1 MDSYRGSSL
10 FHELRYT
17 LLPIAASI
25 RGWIN
30 IPFANEYLESEIGKN
45 SRELEIRNIFF
56 IVVGSWDGWIEAKRE
71 EDGKINI
78 FHECDLSLRIP
89 YVCFDH
95 GIEVSVYFIE
105 RGRLTRATILS

>member
-71 EDGKINI
+71 EGLK
-78 FHECDLSLRIP
+78 RM
-89 YVCFDH
+89 VK
-95 GIEVSVYFIE
+95 
-105 RGRLTRATILS
+105 

>member
-1 MDSYRGSSL
+1 MDGLISL
-10 FHELRYT
+10 SRTRL
-17 LLPIAASI
+17 
-25 RGWIN
+25 G
-30 IPFANEYLESEIGKN
+30 SEIGKN

-95 GIEVSVYFIE
+95 GIEVSVYFIQRE
-105 RGRLTRATILS
+105 RLTRATILS